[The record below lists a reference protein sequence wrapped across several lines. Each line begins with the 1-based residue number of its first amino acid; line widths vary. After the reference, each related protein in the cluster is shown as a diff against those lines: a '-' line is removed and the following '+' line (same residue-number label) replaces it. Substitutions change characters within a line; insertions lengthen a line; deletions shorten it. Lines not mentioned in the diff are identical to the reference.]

1 MDPAVTLRDHAR
13 SAVRDEV
20 SRHAWA
26 LFATHGFEATTVD
39 QIAEAAGMSRRT
51 FFRYF
56 AGKDALVL
64 ERLVESGELLAATV
78 QARPAGESAWTALRA
93 SFQVTV
99 DLLETHADTAR
110 PLQIML
116 REEPALRATAETR
129 RRLWIERLSPLTA
142 ERLPTSP
149 GGDVGVRAVA
159 VTGSALA
166 CLDAAQAAWAEHPG
180 ASLTELLDATM
191 GAVAP
196 L

>member
-129 RRLWIERLSPLTA
+129 RRLWIERL
-142 ERLPTSP
+142 PTSP